1 MKLKGIIE
9 ALLFIS
15 NDPLKPDQ
23 IASVLEVDEE
33 VVRSSLE
40 KLREEYESRDGGI
53 QIIEIAGGYQMGTRP
68 EHAEWLRKFYTRQ
81 VPTRLSRSALETLA
95 IIAYKQPI
103 TKAEVDAIRGVNS
116 DSVINSL
123 LAKGLITISGR
134 KRGPGRPLLYSTTD
148 KFLHH
153 FGLKDLSDLPSLE
166 EMEEMF
172 GPVDMDRAGW

>member
-1 MKLKGIIE
+1 METKELKGIIE
-9 ALLFIS
+9 ALLFVS
-15 NDPLKPDQ
+15 SDPIKPDR
-23 IASVLEVDEE
+23 IASALEVGEE
-33 VVRSSLE
+33 VVRSVLE
-40 KLREEYESRDGGI
+40 KLKAEYEDRVGGM
-53 QIIEIAGGYQMGTRP
+53 QIVEVAGGYQMTTRP
-68 EHAEWLRKFYTRQ
+68 EHAEWLRKFYTKQ

-134 KRGPGRPLLYSTTD
+134 KRSPGRPLLYSTTD

-166 EMEEMF
+166 EMEEIF
-172 GPVDMDRAGW
+172 TEVSEG